1 MPLFQSSVLSKYLK
15 DQDEQLVND
24 AFDRFTAYFH
34 NPTIQ
39 QNIRESKE
47 EQFQEGFLTEL
58 FVKVLGYVINPN
70 PDYNLTTEFKNQTG
84 AKKADGAILKDGVA
98 IGVIELKSTKT
109 KDLDAVRQQAFDYK
123 ANQANCTYVITSNFE
138 KLRFY
143 INNAVDYEEFDLF
156 RLTFERFRIL
166 HLCLSDQEIL
176 RDIPL
181 HIKEESVL
189 QDEQITKKLYADY
202 SVFKRELYDDLVTRN
217 MDDPLFEGLDEK
229 EIKKTLFQKSQKLLD
244 RFLFIF
250 FAEDRGLLPPNST
263 TRILTQ
269 WTQLKDLDAYVP
281 LYDRFKKYFGY
292 LNTGFKGKEHDIYA
306 YNGGL
311 FKPDEILDSLLIN
324 DDMLF
329 RHTSGLTRYNFE
341 TEVDVNILGHIF
353 ENSLNEIETVNAE
366 IEGVA
371 FEKQTS
377 KRKKDGVFYT
387 PKYITKYIVDNTVG
401 RLCQEQKEE
410 LGIAEEDY
418 LKSRKGRKKETLKAL
433 DDKLKTYRDWLLQIT
448 ICDPAC
454 GSGAFLNQALNFLI
468 EEHHYIDQLS
478 STLLDLPMVFR
489 NVENSILENN
499 LFGVDLNEESVDIAR
514 LSLWLRTAQKGRKL
528 TTLSSNIKCGNS
540 LIDDTEIAGDKAFN
554 WQKEFSQIFTQK
566 EKMAHHLTWVTHN
579 SRTSQRMIDNKVKK
593 GDAFLLDN
601 ENEVVIS
608 KAIAGIVKEDDLN
621 VMAYNICTDHVHM
634 LLVCEDKEVPNIVRK
649 LKGKSS
655 QILKEQLQ
663 IPKEE
668 QFTLWAQ
675 KYSNTHI
682 DNVDQLWNTVEYIKT
697 NREKHELP
705 TNKGLQPLVDS
716 IGCDYDHAFR
726 TEYKGGFDVVI
737 GNPPYVRQELFGDIK
752 SYLEK
757 KYKVFDGTS
766 DLFSYFYEKAFEVL
780 KQDGYFGF
788 ISNTFDKTKA
798 ANKLRAFLT
807 REIQFISYVDF
818 TEVQIFEGATT
829 YPIILIAQNKILLD
843 GEFDYIKIPFERK
856 NNVIDIVLEVS
867 EKVQQK
873 SLDYKNWSFNS
884 VQEFK
889 ILNRIRTNRTIRET
903 FSKCFYGIKTG
914 FNEAFIIDEKMKSI
928 LEKKHFSSKKLIKP
942 FYEGKD
948 IQKWISPTIKKYLIF
963 TRRGTDIDSYPA
975 IKDYLSSYRESL
987 TPKKSTEEK
996 RGRKP
1001 GPYKWFEIQDSVD
1014 YYKIFETAKITWP
1027 NLQANNK
1034 FCLDSNGYYINAP
1047 SVVFP
1052 SNNKTLLSILNSK
1065 LVWYF
1070 LQSICVVRSGGYIEV
1085 KPQYFEQIPIPEIK
1099 NEVAFDDR
1107 SDKIINATAELQKL
1121 QSGFTSLLSG
1131 KFKLEKLTKKLQN
1144 WDELEFGEFIKELKK
1159 AKIQLSL
1166 SEEAEWMQYFNEQ
1179 KQKAQELKSELNRID
1194 KEIDQMVYE
1203 LYGLTEEEIKII
1215 ERS

>member
-1 MPLFQSSVLSKYLK
+1 MSLFQSSVLNKYLK
-15 DQDEQLVND
+15 DQDVSLVNE
-24 AFDRFTAYFH
+24 AYSRFKDYFH

-47 EQFQEGFLTEL
+47 EQFQEGFLREL
-58 FVKVLGYVINPN
+58 FVNVLGYVINPN

-84 AKKADGAILKDGVA
+84 AKKADGAVLKDGVA

-109 KDLDAVRQQAFDYK
+109 KDLEAVRQQAFDYK
-123 ANQANCTYVITSNFE
+123 ANQTDCTYVVTSNFE

-143 INNAVDYEEFDLF
+143 INNAVEYEEFDLF

-176 RDIPL
+176 KDIPL

-189 QDEQITKKLYADY
+189 KDEQITKKLYADY
-202 SVFKRELYDDLVTRN
+202 SVFKRELYDDLITRN
-217 MDDPLFEGLDEK
+217 MDDPLFEGQDEK

-311 FKPDEILDSLLIN
+311 FKPDEILDSLLID

-401 RLCQEQKEE
+401 RLCQEKKEE

-418 LKSRKGRKKETLKAL
+418 LKSRKGRKKETLKVL

-478 STLLDLPMVFR
+478 SALLDLPMVFR

-499 LFGVDLNEESVDIAR
+499 IFGVDLNEESVDIAR

-528 TTLSSNIKCGNS
+528 TTLSENIKCGNS
-540 LIDDTEIAGDKAFN
+540 LIDDPEVAGDKAFN
-554 WQKEFSQIFTQK
+554 WQMEFSQIFTQK
-566 EKMAHHLTWVTHN
+566 EKMTHHLTWVTHN

-621 VMAYNICTDHVHM
+621 VMAYNICIDHVHM

-655 QILKEQLQ
+655 QMLKEQLQ

-737 GNPPYVRQELFGDIK
+737 GNPPYVQSHALDERTKGYIYQNYSTAEYQVNTYGIFIEKIFDLIKDEMQFSVIIPNYWLSTQYDSRLRTEVFSQNHCTEILNVFSVFEDATVDTVILTVKKTLKSIFPKATNVIAVNRNLENIELRLSAIDNRSWSFNMIETFENMSSPISISFDHK
-752 SYLEK
+752 LELK
-757 KYKVFDGTS
+757 GIYSIGEFVSGYQGMKP
-766 DLFSYFYEKAFEVL
+766 YEKGKGTPVQTREMMNEKIYHSETKLDDTFFPLIGARNVQRFNLREPT
-780 KQDGYFGF
+780 GF
-788 ISNTFDKTKA
+788 IKYGKNLA
-798 ANKLRAFLT
+798 APRKQ
-807 REIQFISYVDF
+807 E
-818 TEVQIFEGATT
+818 IFEGNR
-829 YPIILIAQNKILLD
+829 L
-843 GEFDYIKIPFERK
+843 
-856 NNVIDIVLEVS
+856 
-867 EKVQQK
+867 
-873 SLDYKNWSFNS
+873 
-884 VQEFK
+884 
-889 ILNRIRTNRTIRET
+889 ILNRIL
-903 FSKCFYGIKTG
+903 SKSR
-914 FNEAFIIDEKMKSI
+914 ID
-928 LEKKHFSSKKLIKP
+928 LTLVN
-942 FYEGKD
+942 
-948 IQKWISPTIKKYLIF
+948 PTIINNTDVFNFIPKDGKSKYLKTIL
-963 TRRGTDIDSYPA
+963 A
-975 IKDYLSSYRESL
+975 ILASKMCS
-987 TPKKSTEEK
+987 TFFKKSNVNLD
-996 RGRKP
+996 RK
-1001 GPYKWFEIQDSVD
+1001 
-1014 YYKIFETAKITWP
+1014 A
-1027 NLQANNK
+1027 
-1034 FCLDSNGYYINAP
+1034 
-1047 SVVFP
+1047 FP
-1052 SNNKTLLSILNSK
+1052 KLN
-1065 LVWYF
+1065 VNH
-1070 LQSICVVRSGGYIEV
+1070 IEN
-1085 KPQYFEQIPIPEIK
+1085 FPIPEI
-1099 NEVAFDDR
+1099 NEKINSNFIGIIDR
-1107 SDKIINATAELQKL
+1107 VLKL
-1121 QSGFTSLLSG
+1121 NKEYANLNRKFSKFFQFN
-1131 KFKLEKLTKKLQN
+1131 FKLEKLTGKLQN
-1144 WDELEFGEFIKELKK
+1144 WHELEFGEFISELNKAIKK
-1159 AKIQLSL
+1159 ADREKLSKSDEMDWMEVFETKK
-1166 SEEAEWMQYFNEQ
+1166 SE
-1179 KQKAQELKSELNRID
+1179 AQALKSEIDKTD

-1203 LYGLTEEEIKII
+1203 LYGLTEEEIKVV
-1215 ERS
+1215 EDS